1 MQALHALYTTAG
13 DFDDAAAFL
22 RLSKGRRELE
32 VARGWS
38 ATDDRVLQA
47 TAREPPPQGAPLPS
61 ALRGRKQEQVEQ
73 RCHFVGCVLP
83 RLNAFAK
90 AW

>member
-1 MQALHALYTTAG
+1 MIHALYTTAG
-13 DFDDAAAFL
+13 DFEAAAAFL

-61 ALRGRKQEQVEQ
+61 ALRGRKQDQVEL
-73 RCHFVGCVLP
+73 RCGFLEIPLP
-83 RLNAFAK
+83 RLAAFMRA
-90 AW
+90 